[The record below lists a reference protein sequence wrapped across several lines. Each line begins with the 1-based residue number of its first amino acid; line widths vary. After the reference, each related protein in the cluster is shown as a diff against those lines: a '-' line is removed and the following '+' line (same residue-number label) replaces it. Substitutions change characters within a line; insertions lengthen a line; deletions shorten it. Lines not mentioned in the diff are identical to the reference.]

1 VTPQLEL
8 RTPMPQQGQLTL
20 PNARRFAAHS
30 LLPRGP
36 AVSISTFI
44 WLTYSVIELVIF
56 DCDGVLF
63 DSAQANIA
71 YYNTV
76 LERLSLPPMTSEW
89 ERRVHFL
96 ASGQV
101 YEEMFGAKSA
111 LAAEAHQAAREL
123 GYTPF
128 FELMRPVSGLQE
140 VLAILRASY
149 RLAMAT
155 NRGSTVPEILRRFGL
170 DQHIE
175 LAVGIHDVERP
186 KPHPDMLVRCL
197 RHFGV
202 SPQAAVYIGDAET
215 DEQAA
220 TAASMHFVAV
230 GECPWARRRVPSLLD
245 LPGELARLAEDIC
258 GNGGPRRLPT

>member
-1 VTPQLEL
+1 MGPLTQLGHL
-8 RTPMPQQGQLTL
+8 KPLAPAVRPAHPSPSPGQ
-20 PNARRFAAHS
+20 PH
-30 LLPRGP
+30 GP
-36 AVSISTFI
+36 AVSISPSI
-44 WLTYSVIELVIF
+44 WLTCSVIELVIF

-76 LERLSLPPMTSEW
+76 LGRLGLPPMTREW

-101 YEEMFGAKSA
+101 YEEMFGAEST
-111 LAAEAHQAAREL
+111 LAAEARQVAREL

-128 FELMRPVSGLQE
+128 FKLMRPVSGLQE
-140 VLAILRASY
+140 VLAILKESY

-197 RHFGV
+197 RHFGL

-220 TAASMHFVAV
+220 TAAHVHFVAV
-230 GECPWARRRVPSLLD
+230 GECPWARRRVPSLVE
-245 LPGELARLAEDIC
+245 LPRELARLADDMRGESAP
-258 GNGGPRRLPT
+258 GHPPA

>member
-1 VTPQLEL
+1 
-8 RTPMPQQGQLTL
+8 
-20 PNARRFAAHS
+20 
-30 LLPRGP
+30 
-36 AVSISTFI
+36 
-44 WLTYSVIELVIF
+44 VIKLVIF

-76 LERLSLPPMTSEW
+76 LDRLGLPPMTREW
-89 ERRVHFL
+89 EQRVHFL

-101 YEEMFGAKSA
+101 YTEMFGAESA
-111 LAAEAHQAAREL
+111 LAAEAHQVARQL

-128 FELMRPVSGLQE
+128 FALMQPVAGMQD
-140 VLAILRASY
+140 VLASLKASY

-175 LAVGIHDVERP
+175 FAVGIHDVEHP

-197 RHFGV
+197 EHFGV
-202 SPQAAVYIGDAET
+202 SPQAAVYIGDAKT

-220 TAASMHFVAV
+220 TAAHVHFVAV
-230 GECPWARRRVPSLLD
+230 GQCTWAARHVPSLVE
-245 LPGELARLAEDIC
+245 LPRELARLTEAMYGEGVPDAS
-258 GNGGPRRLPT
+258 TA

>member
-1 VTPQLEL
+1 
-8 RTPMPQQGQLTL
+8 
-20 PNARRFAAHS
+20 
-30 LLPRGP
+30 
-36 AVSISTFI
+36 
-44 WLTYSVIELVIF
+44 VIELVIF

-76 LERLSLPPMTSEW
+76 LERLGLPPMTREW

-101 YEEMFGAKSA
+101 YDKMFGAQSA
-111 LAAEAHQAAREL
+111 LAEQAHQVARQL

-128 FELMRPVSGLQE
+128 FALMQPVSGLQQ
-140 VLAILRASY
+140 VLAILKASY

-175 LAVGIHDVERP
+175 FAVGIHDVERP

-197 RHFGV
+197 LHFDV

-220 TAASMHFVAV
+220 TAAEVHFVAV
-230 GECPWARRRVPSLLD
+230 GECPWATRRVPSLVE
-245 LPGELARLAEDIC
+245 LPSELARLAEDMG
-258 GNGGPRRLPT
+258 GNGGPGRFPT

>member
-1 VTPQLEL
+1 
-8 RTPMPQQGQLTL
+8 MPQQGQLTL
-20 PNARRFAAHS
+20 PAARRFLDHRRR
-30 LLPRGP
+30 PGGP

-44 WLTYSVIELVIF
+44 WLTCSVIELVIF

-76 LERLSLPPMTSEW
+76 LDRLGLPPMTSEW

-101 YEEMFGAKSA
+101 YEEMFGAESA
-111 LAAEAHQAAREL
+111 RAAEARQTAREL

-175 LAVGIHDVERP
+175 FAVGIHDVERP

-215 DEQAA
+215 DAQAA
-220 TAASMHFVAV
+220 TAADVHFVAV
-230 GECPWARRRVPSLLD
+230 GECPWATRRVPSLVE
-245 LPGELARLAEDIC
+245 LPSELARLAEDMG
-258 GNGGPRRLPT
+258 GNGGPARSST

>member
-1 VTPQLEL
+1 
-8 RTPMPQQGQLTL
+8 
-20 PNARRFAAHS
+20 
-30 LLPRGP
+30 
-36 AVSISTFI
+36 
-44 WLTYSVIELVIF
+44 VIELVIF

-76 LERLSLPPMTSEW
+76 LGRLGLPAMTREW

-96 ASGQV
+96 ASAQV
-101 YEEMFGAKSA
+101 YEEMFGAESMLTA
-111 LAAEAHQAAREL
+111 QAHEVARAV

-140 VLAILRASY
+140 VLAILKASY

-170 DQHIE
+170 DRHIE

-197 RHFGV
+197 RHFGI
-202 SPQAAVYIGDAET
+202 SPRAAVYVGDAET

-220 TAASMHFVAV
+220 TAARMHFVAV
-230 GECPWARRRVPSLLD
+230 GDCPWATRRVPSLVE
-245 LPGELARLAEDIC
+245 LPGELAQLAEDMG
-258 GNGGPRRLPT
+258 GNGGPRRFPT